1 MKLHGMLDS
10 LKNEKKI
17 IVDQLILIQRR
28 NEIDKLS
35 IDFIENIGSIKLIFY
50 IFIYD
55 IMLKKEKTTKKNTKN
70 SEKVDKL
77 FLAKK

>member
-1 MKLHGMLDS
+1 MKLHGMLDF

-35 IDFIENIGSIKLIFY
+35 IDFMENIGSI
-50 IFIYD
+50 
-55 IMLKKEKTTKKNTKN
+55 
-70 SEKVDKL
+70 
-77 FLAKK
+77 